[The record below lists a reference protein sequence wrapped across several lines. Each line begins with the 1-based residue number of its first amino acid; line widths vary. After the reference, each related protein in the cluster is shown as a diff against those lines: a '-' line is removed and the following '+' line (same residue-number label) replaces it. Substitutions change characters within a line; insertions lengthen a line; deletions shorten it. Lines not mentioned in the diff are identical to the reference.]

1 MTGPIPVSNQSIF
14 VLLQTVS
21 NLSNFLQLVNDLGL
35 GPSLSLPR
43 PHTVLAPSNEA
54 FTAAGYPIVLLEC
67 LQLRE
72 RRALTNLVL
81 YHMSD
86 TVEFTS
92 SLANRNFL
100 YTQLLNFLTVDMM
113 DGRPILGSERASITM
128 PDITAEN
135 GVLHIIDKVLIPP
148 GFSLGSCESLT
159 PAPPTMPDPMT
170 TAIDPTATATTPDL
184 SSEDSSPDES
194 LDSNPV
200 ASSESHSSHDSSTS
214 SVLQVEVMTSMAD
227 MIATSTTL
235 LPVSTILPPS
245 EGGESRDPPEGGA
258 RGG

>member
-1 MTGPIPVSNQSIF
+1 MDACNSAFFQRLHIVTAPVPVSNQSIF

-35 GPSLSLPR
+35 GPALSLPR

-54 FTAAGYPIVLLEC
+54 FTTAGYPIALLEC

-81 YHMSD
+81 FHMSD

-92 SLANRNFL
+92 SLVNRDFL
-100 YTQLLNFLTVDMM
+100 YTQLLKFLTIDMM
-113 DGRPILGSERASITM
+113 DGRPILGSERATITM

-135 GVLHIIDKVLIPP
+135 GVLHIIDRVLIPP

-170 TAIDPTATATTPDL
+170 TAIDPTATITTPDL
-184 SSEDSSPDES
+184 SSDSPMEEPSVTQVGNLTS
-194 LDSNPV
+194 TAAV
-200 ASSESHSSHDSSTS
+200 AGMVTS
-214 SVLQVEVMTSMAD
+214 
-227 MIATSTTL
+227 STTL
-235 LPVSTILPPS
+235 STSPL
-245 EGGESRDPPEGGA
+245 PPEGGEPMNPQE
-258 RGG
+258 GGAIGA